1 LGKKFD
7 HNTVHNI
14 HIHHLKILC
23 FYKKELH
30 PYLYSIPIDNKI
42 TSTYR
47 PIGVTRVR
55 VMDSTAGR
63 QEGELS

>member
-1 LGKKFD
+1 VSGQNLD
-7 HNTVHNI
+7 QNRVHNI

-30 PYLYSIPIDNKI
+30 PYLYSLPIDIKI

-47 PIGVTRVR
+47 PIGVTRLR
-55 VMDSTAGR
+55 VMDSA
-63 QEGELS
+63 LL